1 MPSGNINTVTFKI
14 KLYAQWLF
22 EADHNQIRYAIP
34 SGNINTVSRNINP
47 MSSDCLITYVQWQ
60 C

>member
-14 KLYAQWLF
+14 NLYAQWLF
-22 EADHNQIRYAIP
+22 EADHNQITYAIP